1 MNYDEINKIMA
12 DIDRLSR
19 ESGISNTGSAK
30 TVSPMSSQL
39 FSSRES
45 AVNSRPFS
53 QTVSENNVSQD
64 TSGAYGTSSSLDD
77 SSKKEN
83 EKENEKENKMTELER
98 VITKSI
104 SEAIE
109 EAFKNF

>member
-1 MNYDEINKIMA
+1 MA

-64 TSGAYGTSSSLDD
+64 TSGAYGTSGSLDD
-77 SSKKEN
+77 SSKNKNEKEN
-83 EKENEKENKMTELER
+83 ENEKENKMTELER

>member
-77 SSKKEN
+77 SSKKE
-83 EKENEKENKMTELER
+83 KENEKENKMTELER